1 VHRFEEALT
10 AHHRSEG
17 SIYPKTRAKPI
28 VESAAAFGITQ
39 DDIATHLG
47 INGDTLR
54 KHYRK
59 ELDEGVFKAHMK
71 VGGVILD
78 LALRSKDETVKFRAA
93 SFYAARRMGWKETT
107 TQENVGKD
115 GGPIETKDVSAVD
128 VIRARIAEA
137 SARLGSDLS
146 EPE

>member
-1 VHRFEEALT
+1 MTEENAPVPVNKGGRPP
-10 AHHRSEG
+10 HEPDER
-17 SIYPKTRAKPI
+17 TRGI

-47 INGDTLR
+47 IGGDTLR

-59 ELDEGVFKAHMK
+59 ELDEGVFKAHMR

-115 GGPIETKDVSAVD
+115 GGPIETKDV
-128 VIRARIAEA
+128 RRM
-137 SARLGSDLS
+137 
-146 EPE
+146 